1 MALDVGAAVVA
12 VLPTEG
18 CLETWTAA
26 IVGLEERDGA
36 EPMAGTFAGAAVGGC
51 RRGVTVRD
59 GGVAVLEVDTE
70 TAGVRGAEGSEVGN
84 AMPPKACRTGVETKS
99 EDGTGGTVKDSL
111 GGGAAK
117 YFGSK
122 EEAEAEALREPM
134 SAIDDVGIITLLELL

>member
-1 MALDVGAAVVA
+1 
-12 VLPTEG
+12 
-18 CLETWTAA
+18 
-26 IVGLEERDGA
+26 
-36 EPMAGTFAGAAVGGC
+36 MAGTFAGAAVTGGC

-70 TAGVRGAEGSEVGN
+70 TAGVRGAGGSEVGT
-84 AMPPKACRTGVETKS
+84 AMPPNACRTGVETKS

-134 SAIDDVGIITLLELL
+134 SAIDDVGIITLLALL